1 LADAASGGLTQLL
14 HEKRYS
20 LFLEGHRWIDMRHYG
35 KLGDLPLDREN
46 DTVFENYPI
55 PESEVVGG

>member
-1 LADAASGGLTQLL
+1 
-14 HEKRYS
+14 
-20 LFLEGHRWIDMRHYG
+20 MRHYG
-35 KLGDLPLDREN
+35 KLGDLPLDRDL

>member
-1 LADAASGGLTQLL
+1 MCIRDS
-14 HEKRYS
+14 
-20 LFLEGHRWIDMRHYG
+20 FLEGHRWIDMRHYG

-55 PESEVVGG
+55 PETEVVGG